1 MSALAPE
8 HALAPA
14 APAPPP
20 VVLDLHAGLGF
31 AARQRRAVQDLAE
44 ALRYRRLVW
53 TLGWLDI
60 RLRYRGSALGPFWL
74 TLSTAI
80 MVAALGLL
88 YSRLLHVDL
97 HSYLPFLALSMVLW
111 NFVNTLVTEACLTFT
126 QAEMLVRSLRM
137 PFAVHAARVV
147 VRNVLVLGHNVLVI
161 VLVLAIFRVVPG
173 PVALLAIPAFGLW
186 LADAFALCLLLGAF
200 CARFRDIPPIVASV
214 MQIAFFV
221 SPIIWR
227 PELLHHAA
235 WLLPFNPFYTLFEI
249 LRGPILGSVP
259 GGLVWASALGYSAVL
274 LIATWLLFVRVRG
287 RIAFWL

>member
-14 APAPPP
+14 PPTPPP
-20 VVLDLHAGLGF
+20 VVLDLRSGLGF
-31 AARQRRAVQDLAE
+31 AARQRSAVQDFAE

-53 TLGWLDI
+53 TLGSLDI
-60 RLRYRGSALGPFWL
+60 RLRYRGSALGPLWL

-80 MVAALGLL
+80 MVAALGLI
-88 YSRLLHVDL
+88 YSRLLHEDL
-97 HSYLPFLALSMVLW
+97 HSYLPYLALSMVLW
-111 NFVNTLVTEACLTFT
+111 NFVNTLVAEACLTFT

-173 PVALLAIPAFGLW
+173 PGALLAIPAFGLW
-186 LADAFALCLLLGAF
+186 LVDAFALCLLLGAF

-227 PELLHHAA
+227 PGLLHHAA
-235 WLLPFNPFYTLFEI
+235 WILPFNPFYTLFEI
-249 LRGPILGSVP
+249 LRGPVLGNLP
-259 GGLVWASALGYSAVL
+259 GRLVWASALGYSAVL
-274 LIATWLLFVRVRG
+274 LAAAWLLFVRVRG